1 MNLYEIAQQI
11 LSLADEETGEI
22 TDFEQLDKL
31 QMEREQKL
39 ENIALWIKNLAAE
52 EAALTAE
59 KQSFEKRIKQ
69 VKSLKERLM
78 RYLSEILNGETFK
91 TSKVICKFRK
101 SKSVRVNNVFALPK
115 EYIRYLDPEADKNSI
130 KKALTEG
137 KEVAGAELVITLNL
151 QII

>member
-11 LSLADEETGEI
+11 LSLADEETCEI

-59 KQSFEKRIKQ
+59 KQAFEKRIKR
-69 VKSLKERLM
+69 VKTLKEKLM

-101 SKSVRVNNVFALPK
+101 SQSVKVDNVLALPK
-115 EYIRYLDPEADKNSI
+115 EYIRYQNPEADKNAI
-130 KKALTEG
+130 KKAINEG
-137 KEVAGAELVITLNL
+137 KEVAGAELVTTLNL
-151 QII
+151 HIA